1 MLFWYNLDFLNDQN
15 YEEFQNK
22 WREAIWNQ
30 RSTKTEEF
38 MLLWKFRS
46 QKSHPTK
53 RGFPC
58 EKFLQPQDPPCETTP
73 RHMCAILQPK
83 SPFRS
88 YEMSCET
95 TCEIPLLLRKF
106 QPSFEYLF
114 KPLNSYVS
122 FRTAILTYEKPL
134 QVQNSTKI
142 RGPFPREVQRTSI

>member
-1 MLFWYNLDFLNDQN
+1 MKVRSPKWGSTKSFINCFNFDLSFDLCYFDINLDFLNDQN

-95 TCEIPLLLRKF
+95 TCEIPFLLRNPSLAAKF
-106 QPSFEYLF
+106 PSSCENFNRHLNTYLS
-114 KPLNSYVS
+114 L
-122 FRTAILTYEKPL
+122 
-134 QVQNSTKI
+134 
-142 RGPFPREVQRTSI
+142 